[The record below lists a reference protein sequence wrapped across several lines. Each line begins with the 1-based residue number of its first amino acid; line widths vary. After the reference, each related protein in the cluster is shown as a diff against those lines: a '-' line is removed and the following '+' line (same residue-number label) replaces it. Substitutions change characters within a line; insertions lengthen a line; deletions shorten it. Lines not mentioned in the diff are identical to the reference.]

1 MILYV
6 IYFAVLITLLALGFV
21 LPFFFI
27 PFGILLVGGIIA
39 AFARRRS
46 GGGMDVPPGAP
57 GEPEPRS

>member
-39 AFARRRS
+39 ALARRRS
-46 GGGMDVPPGAP
+46 GGMDVPPGAP
-57 GEPEPRS
+57 GEPEPRA